1 MAFSDYIRMN
11 LDQPLF
17 HQPNSLV
24 IVVGDFNSTSTGL
37 RLNNFTGPNNVKQLV
52 NFKTRD
58 SATLDWF
65 LTSKPKLFQISQLPK
80 LDTTDH
86 YMILA
91 QPTLSTSTPSESR
104 KEKVR
109 DLRDSAWR
117 TFVRWLTMKDL
128 LPVRQ

>member
-37 RLNNFTGPNNVKQLV
+37 RLNNFTRPNNVKQLV

-91 QPTLSTSTPSESR
+91 QPTLSTSTPSQSR
-104 KEKVR
+104 KVKVR
-109 DLRDSAWR
+109 DLRDSACR
-117 TFVRWLTMKDL
+117 TFVRWLTMKDW

>member
-1 MAFSDYIRMN
+1 MALCDYIRMN

-24 IVVGDFNSTSTGL
+24 IVVGDFNSTSTDL
-37 RLNNFTGPNNVKQLV
+37 RLNDCTRPNNVKQLV

-65 LTSKPKLFQISQLPK
+65 LTSKLKLFQISQLPK
-80 LDTTDH
+80 LATTDH

-91 QPTLSTSTPSESR
+91 QPTLSTSTPSQSR
-104 KEKVR
+104 KVKVR
-109 DLRDSAWR
+109 DLTDSAWR
-117 TFVRWLTMKDL
+117 TFVR
-128 LPVRQ
+128 

>member
-1 MAFSDYIRMN
+1 MVFSDYIRMN

-24 IVVGDFNSTSTGL
+24 IVAGDFNSTSTGL
-37 RLNNFTGPNNVKQLV
+37 RLNNFTRPNNVKQLM
-52 NFKTRD
+52 NLKTRD

-91 QPTLSTSTPSESR
+91 QPPLSTSTPSQSR
-104 KEKVR
+104 KVKVR

-117 TFVRWLTMKDL
+117 TFVRWLTMKDWL
-128 LPVRQ
+128 QVRQ

>member
-80 LDTTDH
+80 LTTTDH